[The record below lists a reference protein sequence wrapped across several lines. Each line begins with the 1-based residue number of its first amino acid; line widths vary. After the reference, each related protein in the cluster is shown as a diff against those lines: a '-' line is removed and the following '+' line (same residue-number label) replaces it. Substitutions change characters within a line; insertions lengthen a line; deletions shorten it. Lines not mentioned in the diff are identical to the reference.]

1 MKPGDTIIVLPSIAL
16 SNLKLDALI
25 GQTATII
32 QVNRIGSTVK
42 GCWVKLPGLYLG
54 EQEWYIP
61 YISVG
66 I

>member
-1 MKPGDTIIVLPSIAL
+1 MKPGDTIIILPSVAL
-16 SNLKLDALI
+16 SNLKLEALI
-25 GQTATII
+25 GQTAII
-32 QVNRIGSTVK
+32 MEVNEIDNTVK

-61 YISVG
+61 YISIG